1 MRCPKDKRTRLAL
14 AAAVMVA
21 LSACGGGGSMPVSPM
36 GGDTF
41 MQLDAPVSHG
51 LAPLAQIELQSG
63 TSEEHGNAVV
73 SCPAEGPDCALR
85 VAADGS
91 IEYESAGGL
100 PSVSLLTFTAEEVAG
115 FLRDTRRIGSGPA
128 LVWHGARF
136 PVPGAV
142 TCAALLI
149 GCEGGLG
156 PIHYGSAKD
165 FDVSGFAFLERRND
179 VSLAEKTVIADD
191 TGRPSYRAFAGWM
204 DHSFYLIETPRY
216 GVLPGGAAP
225 DHLYYRALSAGNVT
239 GSDPNLSSGGTA
251 TWSGVM
257 WGLILLEPDLSEP
270 DAFVHGDATVTVS
283 SHRGSTDLT
292 VDVEF
297 TDIRHKSSGA
307 EFDDMRWMNLP
318 LQSGSFGTNPVSAD
332 AAESS
337 RHPASYGVSGRFY
350 GPNHE
355 EAGGLFGR
363 REVMLNDHAATGVRA
378 EVSGAFGVRRD

>member
-1 MRCPKDKRTRLAL
+1 
-14 AAAVMVA
+14 MVA

-283 SHRGSTDLT
+283 SLQGDADLV

-297 TDIRHKSSGA
+297 TNIRHELTSAGL
-307 EFDDMRWMNLP
+307 EDMRWDNLP
-318 LQSGSFGTNPVSAD
+318 LQSGSFGISPVSAD
-332 AAESS
+332 AAENS
-337 RHPASYGVSGRFY
+337 RHPASYGISGRFY

-355 EAGGLFGR
+355 EAGGLFAR
-363 REVMLNDHAATGVRA
+363 REVMLDNHAADGIRA
-378 EVSGAFGVRRD
+378 EVSGAFGVKRD